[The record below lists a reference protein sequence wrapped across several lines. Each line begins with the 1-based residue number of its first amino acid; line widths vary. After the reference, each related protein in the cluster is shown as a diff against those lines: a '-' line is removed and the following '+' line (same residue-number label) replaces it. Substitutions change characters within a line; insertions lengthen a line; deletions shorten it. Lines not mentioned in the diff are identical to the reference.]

1 MDAVH
6 TDATFY
12 GSLVPVGHLDF
23 YPGNVGRYGLAQPQ
37 FDLVADL
44 MASSHSEAMDL
55 YAISFNTRYV
65 LSKLLS
71 CFLTGFLNL

>member
-23 YPGNVGRYGLAQPQ
+23 YPGNGGRYGLAQPQ

-71 CFLTGFLNL
+71 FCLADFLNL